1 MTEEER
7 IEYLEFAKKLSKE
20 AGKIMLEYFNKDND
34 YNYKSDRTIVTEVD
48 KKINTL
54 IIDEI
59 RKKYPTHAIDGEEE
73 KYGKSKY
80 TWICDPID
88 GTAMY
93 ARKIPVSVFSLAL
106 AEDGIPKI
114 GVVYDPFM
122 DNLYSAAIGMGAY
135 QNNTPIHVNNYKIE
149 DKESL
154 LLVDMWPTAE
164 YNLYPTLE
172 IIGKKAY
179 TISIGSIIRAG
190 TSLAKGDFT
199 LALFPG
205 TKDKNCDIAALK
217 VIIEEAGGK
226 VTDLFG
232 KEQRYDQ
239 PIQGAILSNGLVHEE
254 IVQLLKEKL
263 ENNN

>member
-1 MTEEER
+1 MTEEEK

-135 QNNTPIHVNNYKIE
+135 QNNTLIHVNNYKIE

-172 IIGKKAY
+172 IIGKKCY
-179 TISIGSIIRAG
+179 TRSSGSINRAG
-190 TSLAKGDFT
+190 ASLAKGDFT

-205 TKDKNCDIAALK
+205 TKEKNCDIAALK

-239 PIQGAILSNGLVHEE
+239 PIHGAILSNGLVHEE
-254 IVQLLKEKL
+254 IVKLLKENL